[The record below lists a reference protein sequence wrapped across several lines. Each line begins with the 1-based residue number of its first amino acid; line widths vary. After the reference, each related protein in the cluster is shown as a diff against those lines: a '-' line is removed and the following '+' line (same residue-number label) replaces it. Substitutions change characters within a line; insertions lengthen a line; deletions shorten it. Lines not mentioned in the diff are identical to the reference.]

1 MVNNQGFI
9 PLDRQIY
16 MSSKKAVT
24 KTFKDK
30 RSASARDIKR
40 AETQNKNQMLKRMLK
55 SAIRNGYKAKYVL
68 ADSWFG
74 NKGNLETIL
83 QESLHAIFQMKRGK
97 QTYKVDGTI
106 HTAQS
111 LYTKYQRK
119 LQSISEQGLYK
130 TYRIEAEINLET
142 NPKKPERWQ
151 KVVFLVLSAPKRS
164 ESGHWVIF
172 LSTDL
177 SLNAEELLSVYAKR
191 WSIEVY
197 FKEAKQ
203 SFGLLA
209 EQSGKYQVSYA
220 SIHLAAVRYLIIYE
234 AMQRKGTISFGE
246 QRDKISGTLQ
256 ILTYSGLLWQLFR
269 SLITGVLNKIKSL
282 TKTLTEDLL
291 ERLDLAVEE
300 FLNQALQIEAST
312 ESAR

>member
-30 RSASARDIKR
+30 RSASARDMKR
-40 AETQNKNQMLKRMLK
+40 AETQDKNQMLKRMLK

-130 TYRIEAEINLET
+130 TYRIEAEINLE
-142 NPKKPERWQ
+142 P
-151 KVVFLVLSAPKRS
+151 
-164 ESGHWVIF
+164 
-172 LSTDL
+172 
-177 SLNAEELLSVYAKR
+177 
-191 WSIEVY
+191 
-197 FKEAKQ
+197 
-203 SFGLLA
+203 
-209 EQSGKYQVSYA
+209 VS
-220 SIHLAAVRYLIIYE
+220 
-234 AMQRKGTISFGE
+234 
-246 QRDKISGTLQ
+246 
-256 ILTYSGLLWQLFR
+256 
-269 SLITGVLNKIKSL
+269 
-282 TKTLTEDLL
+282 
-291 ERLDLAVEE
+291 
-300 FLNQALQIEAST
+300 
-312 ESAR
+312 